1 MDTKIKRSDVKGFT
15 IVELLIVIV
24 VIGILAAIVI
34 VTYNGVTQRSKAAEY
49 QTDTTTIVKKA
60 EAYGSLN
67 SGYALTAAGADAAT
81 VVAQTATAAALTTT
95 QNSINDTKLPSSLA
109 YFAVLPWGTVPTY
122 TQTLAG
128 INASTTV
135 DYYFVTYC
143 ATGKGM
149 RIYYPDPVNSAV
161 KTSDVGICP

>member
-1 MDTKIKRSDVKGFT
+1 MKIKDSRVRGFT

-34 VTYNGVTQRSKAAEY
+34 VAYQGVQQRAKASQY
-49 QTDTTTIVKKA
+49 QTDTATIVKKA
-60 EAYGSLN
+60 EAYNSLSN
-67 SGYALTAAGADAAT
+67 GYPLTAAGADAAT
-81 VVAQTATAAALTTT
+81 VVAQTATAATLTTT
-95 QNSINDTKLPSSLA
+95 QNSINDTKLPSTLA
-109 YFAVLPWGTVPTY
+109 YFAVLPWGTIPTY

-128 INASTTV
+128 INASATV

-161 KTSDVGICP
+161 KTSDVGVCP